1 MCCWSGEGRR
11 EWTSLQD
18 RPALTLLGGEEDVGG
33 GKGERGGERQEI
45 GKEREIKGDVE
56 ERTFVHVIDKGEGY
70 MEAFNITIHMHTST
84 SCMLFT
90 SLDHQ
95 PLMIRP
101 M

>member
-1 MCCWSGEGRR
+1 ME
-11 EWTSLQD
+11 
-18 RPALTLLGGEEDVGG
+18 G
-33 GKGERGGERQEI
+33 GKGKRGGEGQER
-45 GKEREIKGDVE
+45 GKEREMKGECSWGDIE
-56 ERTFVHVIDKGEGY
+56 ERAFVHVIDKGEGY

>member
-1 MCCWSGEGRR
+1 MDELAGPSSPHLTGRGGGR
-11 EWTSLQD
+11 G
-18 RPALTLLGGEEDVGG
+18 RGGEEEREE
-33 GKGERGGERQEI
+33 ERGGEKQEEI
-45 GKEREIKGDVE
+45 GKEREMKGDVE
-56 ERTFVHVIDKGEGY
+56 ERAYVHVIDKGKGY